1 MKRRISIELDN
12 PSKAEE
18 IQVLE
23 NIRDAVKGR
32 DLYLA
37 SLFTDDMVEWVTKHI
52 QDDIMPD
59 LYACYKNEVETADVE
74 LEKLRKRISELE
86 RTLKAERSK
95 TKRELEELL
104 RQLEEVEKEKYELL
118 KLTTSDTIVL

>member
-23 NIRDAVKGR
+23 NIRDTVKGR

-37 SLFTDDMVEWVTKHI
+37 SLFTDDMVEWVTKQI

-59 LYACYKNEVETADVE
+59 LYACYKDEVETADVE
-74 LEKLRKRISELE
+74 LEKLRERISELE
-86 RTLKAERSK
+86 RTLKAERRK
-95 TKRELEELL
+95 TKKELEELL
-104 RQLEEVEKEKYELL
+104 NQLEEAKEEKYELL
-118 KLTTSDTIVL
+118 NNLT

>member
-23 NIRDAVKGR
+23 NIRDIVRGR
-32 DLYLA
+32 NLYLT
-37 SLFTDDMVEWVTKHI
+37 SLFTDEMVEWVSKQI
-52 QDDIMPD
+52 KNDIMPD
-59 LYACYKNEVETADVE
+59 LYAHYKNATNIEVEE
-74 LEKLRKRISELE
+74 LRERISELE

-95 TKRELEELL
+95 TKGELEELL
-104 RQLEEVEKEKYELL
+104 NQLEEVEKEKYELL
-118 KLTTSDTIVL
+118 KFTTSDTIVLI